1 VERQFEIEPLA
12 SGQHC
17 TNHCSGA
24 GAGQVPIHISKVT
37 AAGSTLVG
45 ITVTEMQD
53 VAVGWSVEREA
64 LNAPSSTHKARV
76 RAVLQ
81 SLPQSRFLA
90 PPDSKESQASG
101 TPSNVSDHGS
111 RRYY

>member
-1 VERQFEIEPLA
+1 V
-12 SGQHC
+12 S
-17 TNHCSGA
+17 A
-24 GAGQVPIHISKVT
+24 GLVLMICHTVQAQV
-37 AAGSTLVG
+37 AGSTLVG

-64 LNAPSSTHKARV
+64 LNAPSSTHEARV

-111 RRYY
+111 RILIQVHSRLLAKM